1 MLELHFSLDQDQS
14 LKLRI
19 RGNSIRLRLKQSEVA
34 QVAAGESIV
43 EETHFPGAVLTCRL
57 DVSKTDD
64 IEANFADGNLE
75 ISLPAS
81 KVPGWATTD
90 EVSLTATRNT
100 PDGATLTL
108 LIEKDFSCLAPGH
121 GQDHEDDADSF
132 PQPGAMKIARPDGRE
147 RQGSVTY
154 CEFSCR

>member
-1 MLELHFSLDQDQS
+1 M
-14 LKLRI
+14 KLRL
-19 RGNSIRLRLKQSEVA
+19 RGNSIRLRLKQGEVA

-43 EETHFPGAVLTCRL
+43 EETHFPGSVLTCRL
-57 DVSKTDD
+57 VVSDNDD

-90 EVSLTATRNT
+90 EVSLTATQNT

-108 LIEKDFSCLAPGH
+108 LIEKDFSCLEPGH
-121 GQDHEDDADSF
+121 GRDHEDDADSF
-132 PQPGAMKIARPDGRE
+132 PHPSATKGAR
-147 RQGSVTY
+147 
-154 CEFSCR
+154 

>member
-1 MLELHFSLDQDQS
+1 LTQS
-14 LKLRI
+14 AFLARFVRITFFTGSRSIAETAI
-19 RGNSIRLRLKQSEVA
+19 RGNSIRLCLKQSEVA

-57 DVSKTDD
+57 DVSETDD

-90 EVSLTATRNT
+90 EVSLTAAQNT
-100 PDGATLTL
+100 PDAAHT
-108 LIEKDFSCLAPGH
+108 K
-121 GQDHEDDADSF
+121 
-132 PQPGAMKIARPDGRE
+132 
-147 RQGSVTY
+147 
-154 CEFSCR
+154 CRRSPS